1 MIMAGPSISPPPP
14 TKFSKVSGVTVV
26 RPPLQYVMASGKS
39 VYLDYNATTPLA
51 PEVLDVITETLR
63 DAWANPSSSNHLG
76 EDRGDL
82 L

>member
-1 MIMAGPSISPPPP
+1 M
-14 TKFSKVSGVTVV
+14 TVV
-26 RPPLQYVMASGKS
+26 RPHLQYVMASGKS

-82 L
+82 IWVSKLASQPATLGSGQVCR